1 MKIVH
6 PVFGELTFNNG
17 WTKSIKLNIFKKE
30 FSVEINIDADED
42 AVFDENQI
50 KAFEFFF
57 SDIQNC
63 VTQAENGIVGYYNS
77 IIDEVIDRLGS
88 DSNFGQKLL
97 NAKDNPSE
105 IFKFLTVKQIMIPMN
120 FDDNT
125 REAGF
130 ICDCE
135 WDIENGV
142 GIKYI
147 NEQISEIGF
156 QDILL

>member
-1 MKIVH
+1 MKMRCSMII
-6 PVFGELTFNNG
+6 
-17 WTKSIKLNIFKKE
+17 KSKLLN
-30 FSVEINIDADED
+30 
-42 AVFDENQI
+42 
-50 KAFEFFF
+50 FFF

-63 VTQAENGIVGYYNS
+63 VTQAENDIVGNYNS
-77 IIDEVIDRLGS
+77 IIDEVIDRLDS
-88 DSNFGQKLL
+88 DFNFGQKLL